1 MVEIVEGVWTR
12 PLEIEKIYEE
22 LQKRKTE
29 ALVTTIEEEEAPWYY
44 DIMKFL
50 ELRAYRMVLTRKND
64 VLLGS
69 WQLNTSYVR
78 DNSIK
83 GPMMVYIFIT

>member
-29 ALVTTIEEEEAPWYY
+29 ASVLTIEEEEVLWYY

-78 DNSIK
+78 DNSIE